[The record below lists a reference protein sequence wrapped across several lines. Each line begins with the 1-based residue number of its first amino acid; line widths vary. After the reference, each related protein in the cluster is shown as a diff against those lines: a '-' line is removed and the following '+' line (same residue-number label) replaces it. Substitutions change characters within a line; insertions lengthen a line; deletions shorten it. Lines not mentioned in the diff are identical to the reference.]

1 MSGSRRGI
9 GVWLLAAGTA
19 AVTLVLV
26 LQKTKQAM
34 LPAAQ
39 TPVLWVAELAMVAA
53 AGVLVSGWGRDA
65 GWSAAQQ
72 RLGTIA
78 NDYYAPRRA
87 AFVSSGAVAGG
98 VIASLW
104 WATATWAVVLGG
116 MRRGSMARGLLDF
129 ETAAIV
135 GAITGATLGAAAGLA
150 AGHLWESRHRRRR
163 EQRLAERSSSA

>member
-1 MSGSRRGI
+1 MSRRRGF
-9 GVWLLAAGTA
+9 GVWLLASGTT

-39 TPVLWVAELAMVAA
+39 TRVLWVAELATLAA
-53 AGVLVSGWGRDA
+53 AAVLLSGWGRD
-65 GWSAAQQ
+65 GSSSEAQR
-72 RLGTIA
+72 RLGTIV

-87 AFVSSGAVAGG
+87 AFVNSGAVAGG

-129 ETAAIV
+129 ETAAIL
-135 GAITGATLGAAAGLA
+135 GAIAGGTVGAAAGLVV
-150 AGHLWESRHRRRR
+150 GRMWEARHRRRR
-163 EQRLAERSSSA
+163 EQRLAERSSGA